1 MRLCLFAL
9 IAVGCGEEKVSTGAS
24 EPPPLR
30 TGIGALGYNTNS
42 ISSVVVTTIGTAD
55 DGLDVPRDLE
65 MNPDVHGELFVV
77 NRTTDSATIFTAA
90 GTEEQTSR
98 LVVDPYALHF
108 MEEVSSIAFGAH
120 LHGDGEYPNFGT
132 CHESRNTYNDN
143 AEANDFMGPTL
154 WSSDPEIFGYSN
166 PDAIEYLSDLWDVPG
181 HMADLGSHID
191 MLHESPLCMGIA
203 WEDENVYWVFD
214 GLNNSIDRVD
224 FAADHDVGFDDH
236 SDGIITQYIKGEV
249 QRTEDIPSHLEF
261 DPDTGFLYIADTGNN
276 AIKVLDTTSGSLG
289 DALPV
294 MEPGTTH
301 HNQEDALVWT
311 LIEGDDFGL
320 VQPSGLA
327 LVEDHIIITD
337 HATGYIHA
345 FDMDG
350 QQVDWLDTELGEG
363 ALMGIWGKRLFDLWF
378 VNARDNKVI
387 RLQAVDAP
395 ADTTEAYE
403 DV

>member
-1 MRLCLFAL
+1 MRFYLLGM
-9 IAVGCGEEKVSTGAS
+9 IAAGCAAEDVSTGVA
-24 EPPPLR
+24 EPPVMR
-30 TGIGALGYNTNS
+30 SGIGALGYSTNS
-42 ISSVVVTTIGTAD
+42 MEGVVATTIGTAA
-55 DGLDVPRDLE
+55 DGLEVPRDLE

-77 NRTTDSATIFTAA
+77 NRATDSATIFTAV
-90 GTEEQTSR
+90 GTEEQSSR

-132 CHESRNTYNDN
+132 CHESRNTYNEQ

-154 WSSDPEIFGYSN
+154 WTSDPEIFGYSN
-166 PDAIEYLSDLWDVPG
+166 PDAIEFLSDLWDVPTY
-181 HMADLGSHID
+181 MADLGSHID

-203 WEDENVYWVFD
+203 WEVENVYWVFD

-224 FAADHDVGFDDH
+224 FAADHGVGFDDH
-236 SDGIITQYIKGEV
+236 SDGIITQFIKGEV
-249 QRTEDIPSHLEF
+249 ERVEDIPSHLEY
-261 DPDTGFLYIADTGNN
+261 DPATGYLYIADTGNN
-276 AIKVLDTTSGSLG
+276 AIKVLDTTSGTRG
-289 DALPV
+289 NALPV
-294 MEPGTTH
+294 IEPGTTH

-311 LIEGDDFGL
+311 LIDGDESGL
-320 VQPSGLA
+320 EQPSGLA
-327 LVEDHIIITD
+327 IVQDHLIITD

-363 ALMGIWGKRLFDLWF
+363 ALMGIWGKRLSELWF
-378 VNARDNKVI
+378 VNAKDDEVI
-387 RLQAVDAP
+387 RLRAVDAQ
-395 ADTTEAYE
+395 DDVTEGFE

>member
-1 MRLCLFAL
+1 MRFCLLAL
-9 IAVGCGEEKVSTGAS
+9 TAVGCGEKVSTGAS
-24 EPPPLR
+24 EPPTLR

-42 ISSVVVTTIGTAD
+42 MSNVVATTIGTAA

-77 NRTTDSATIFTAA
+77 NRATDSATIFTAA
-90 GTEEQTSR
+90 GTEEQTSK
-98 LVVDPYALHF
+98 LVIDPYALHF

-132 CHESRNTYNDN
+132 CHESRNTYNDRE
-143 AEANDFMGPTL
+143 EANDFMGPTL

-166 PDAIEYLSDLWDVPG
+166 PDAIEYLSELWEVPSF
-181 HMADLGSHID
+181 MADLGSHID

-203 WEDENVYWVFD
+203 WEAENVYWVFD

-236 SDGIITQYIKGEV
+236 SDGIITQFIEGEV
-249 QRTEDIPSHLEF
+249 ERVEDIPSHLEY
-261 DPDTGFLYIADTGNN
+261 DPDTALLYIADTGNN
-276 AIKVLDTTSGSLG
+276 SIKVLDTTSGTLG

-294 MEPGTTH
+294 MEFGTTH
-301 HNQEDALVWT
+301 HEQDDALVWT
-311 LIEGDDFGL
+311 LIDGEDFGL

-327 LVEDHIIITD
+327 LVQDHIIITD
-337 HATGYIHA
+337 HGTGYIHA

-350 QQVDWLDTELGEG
+350 QQVDWLDTQVGGG
-363 ALMGIWGKRLFDLWF
+363 ALMGIWGQRLTDLWF
-378 VNARDNKVI
+378 VNARDNEVI
-387 RLQAVDAP
+387 RLQAVDALGD
-395 ADTTEAYE
+395 ATEGYD

>member
-1 MRLCLFAL
+1 MRVCLFAL
-9 IAVGCGEEKVSTGAS
+9 IAVGCGEDVSTGAS

-55 DGLDVPRDLE
+55 DGLDMPRDLE

-98 LVVDPYALHF
+98 LVIDPYALHF

-132 CHESRNTYNDN
+132 CHESRNTYNDQGPGD
-143 AEANDFMGPTL
+143 DFMGPTL
-154 WSSDPEIFGYSN
+154 WTSDPEIFGYSN
-166 PDAIEYLSDLWDVPG
+166 PDAVEYLSDLFGMPV
-181 HMADLGSHID
+181 DLGSHID

-203 WEDENVYWVFD
+203 WEEENVYWVFD
-214 GLNNSIDRVD
+214 GMNNSIDRVD

-249 QRTEDIPSHLEF
+249 QRTEDIPSHLEY
-261 DPDTGFLYIADTGNN
+261 DPETGFLYIADTGNN

-289 DALPV
+289 DTLPV

-301 HNQEDALVWT
+301 HNQDDALVWT

-345 FDMDG
+345 FDKDG